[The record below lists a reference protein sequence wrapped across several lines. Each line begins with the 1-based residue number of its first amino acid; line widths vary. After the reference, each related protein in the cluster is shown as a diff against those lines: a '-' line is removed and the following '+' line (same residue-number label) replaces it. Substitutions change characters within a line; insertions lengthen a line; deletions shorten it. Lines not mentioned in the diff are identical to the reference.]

1 MRTTSL
7 FLLLLLLPLPGCL
20 ESPCSRY
27 GELCNEG
34 GPPGPGPETCE
45 VLPEVASGDLSDD
58 DGDSADVWALRVD
71 ANFQEVQ
78 IRDVVNGWNPTGRA
92 WVDASDPHAGGDEC
106 ACESDAGCPSM
117 QVIVVGSPTWVFV
130 EIYDLRDDE
139 ITNRSYTLHA
149 RGVLAAL
156 LLRDGVSRAEDAQ
169 DYKTSQ
175 PGLCAPGGVGSD
187 VQLPWRS
194 EEQGGG
200 DQWLGDLTAPGMC
213 VLGTCYD
220 DSGGDDDDA
229 DFYGFQKTD
238 DNPTRITLLWNGEAN
253 LGLYVEPGG
262 EAFTDDNP
270 ETFVASIPSGT
281 EGWIGV
287 DCSMTEEPLPYALA
301 IETY

>member
-1 MRTTSL
+1 
-7 FLLLLLLPLPGCL
+7 
-20 ESPCSRY
+20 
-27 GELCNEG
+27 
-34 GPPGPGPETCE
+34 
-45 VLPEVASGDLSDD
+45 
-58 DGDSADVWALRVD
+58 
-71 ANFQEVQ
+71 
-78 IRDVVNGWNPTGRA
+78 
-92 WVDASDPHAGGDEC
+92 
-106 ACESDAGCPSM
+106 
-117 QVIVVGSPTWVFV
+117 
-130 EIYDLRDDE
+130 
-139 ITNRSYTLHA
+139 
-149 RGVLAAL
+149 
-156 LLRDGVSRAEDAQ
+156 
-169 DYKTSQ
+169 
-175 PGLCAPGGVGSD
+175 
-187 VQLPWRS
+187 
-194 EEQGGG
+194 
-200 DQWLGDLTAPGMC
+200 MC

>member
-1 MRTTSL
+1 MRTVSL

-27 GELCNEG
+27 GELCDEG

-58 DGDSADVWALRVD
+58 GGDLADVWALRVD

-78 IRDVVNGWNPTGRA
+78 IRDVVNGWDPIGRA
-92 WVDASDPHAGGDEC
+92 WVDPASPESGDDDC

-117 QVIVVGSPTWVFV
+117 QLLDINSPTWIFV
-130 EIYDLRDDE
+130 EIYDIQGD
-139 ITNRSYTLHA
+139 TSANRSYTLHA
-149 RGVLAAL
+149 RGVLGAL
-156 LLRDGVSRAEDAQ
+156 LIRDGVSRAEDAQ

-194 EEQGGG
+194 EEQGG
-200 DQWLGDLTAPGMC
+200 DQWLGDLTSPGMC
-213 VLGTCYD
+213 VLGTCDD

-229 DFYGFQKTD
+229 DGYIFQKTD
-238 DNPTRITLLWNGEAN
+238 DNPSRITLLWNSDAD
-253 LGLYVEPGG
+253 LGFLAEPGG

-270 ETFVASIPSGT
+270 ETLVASIPSGT
-281 EGWIGV
+281 EVWIGV
-287 DCSMTEEPLPYALA
+287 FCSESAQGLPYALA